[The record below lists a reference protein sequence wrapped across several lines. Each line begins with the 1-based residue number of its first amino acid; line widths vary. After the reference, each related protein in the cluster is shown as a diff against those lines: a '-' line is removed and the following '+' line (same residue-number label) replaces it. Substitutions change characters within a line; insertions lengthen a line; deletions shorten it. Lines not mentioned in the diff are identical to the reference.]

1 MAGKLTVIIPCK
13 DEETNIRG
21 CLHSARKV
29 ADEIVLADSGSTDR
43 TLEIVRGMSD
53 VRIIER
59 AYVNSGDFKNWA
71 IPQATQSWVL
81 ILDADERI
89 PDQLAD
95 EIRDLLQRDPEHDG
109 YWLYRASF
117 FMGHRIRFSGWQ
129 NDCVLRLFR
138 RDLGVY
144 TGDYDHAEVTISS
157 GRVSRLKNRLLH
169 YSYWTYHD
177 YFQRM
182 RRYSTYQATKW
193 QEQRRRVSWTKLFFN
208 LPLRFLQLY
217 VLRLGFLDGLAGFQ
231 VCTLTAVYSFS
242 KQACLWQ
249 LRYGRSREE
258 ANRDATDVWVTAK
271 LPVNLAKSQQRE
283 DGSRDEAAREDVV
296 ARDATATD
304 CVPTDGRCE
313 ENTVA
318 ASGVARLST
327 TALAPLVLRQVRF
340 MERADAKIQRRGQ
353 MTVFVQ
359 RTTVPTAGMLEGDAA
374 KPRIETPDIGN
385 DDMSTMDRNEITH
398 GG

>member
-13 DEETNIRG
+13 DEEANIRG

-43 TLEIVRGMSD
+43 TLGIVRGMDD
-53 VRIIER
+53 VRVIER

-71 IPQATQSWVL
+71 IPQAAHQWVL

-89 PDQLAD
+89 PDRLAD
-95 EIRDLLQRDPEHDG
+95 EIRDLLQSGPEYDG
-109 YWLYRASF
+109 YWVYRASF
-117 FMGHRIRFSGWQ
+117 FMGHRVRFSGWQ
-129 NDCVLRLFR
+129 NDRVLRLFR

-144 TGDYDHAEVTISS
+144 QGDTDHAEVAVSS

-193 QEQRRRVSWTKLFFN
+193 QEQGRRVSLPKLFLN
-208 LPLRFLQLY
+208 LPLRFLQLFI
-217 VLRLGFLDGLAGFQ
+217 LRLGFLDGLAGFQ
-231 VCTLTAVYSFS
+231 VCTLTAVYSFA

-249 LRYGRSREE
+249 LLHGRTREE
-258 ANRDATDVWVTAK
+258 ANQDAADVLVTAEVS
-271 LPVNLAKSQQRE
+271 LPHALA
-283 DGSRDEAAREDVV
+283 EAN
-296 ARDATATD
+296 
-304 CVPTDGRCE
+304 G
-313 ENTVA
+313 N
-318 ASGVARLST
+318 GVATRSL
-327 TALAPLVLRQVRF
+327 TADAVCESDSVGAVADARRGTFLLGPQVLRSVGFLASDDEKDTQQDRV
-340 MERADAKIQRRGQ
+340 
-353 MTVFVQ
+353 TVFVH
-359 RTTVPTAGMLEGDAA
+359 RTSVPVPSVCE
-374 KPRIETPDIGN
+374 PSVCEPSVCEPSVC
-385 DDMSTMDRNEITH
+385 DDENVDTDRNEVTR